1 MRLRLVA
8 LALTF
13 APGLALATPYDGLF
27 RPNYDFAASW
37 DCTNV
42 GMEGGALAIEGD
54 RLFGVENTCTLAD
67 PVDVRGMNAVLY
79 DATCSGEGEVYEERI
94 MLMAH
99 DFGVY
104 VIRDAM
110 VADWLSC
117 DATP

>member
-1 MRLRLVA
+1 MRAA
-8 LALTF
+8 LFVLAI
-13 APGLALATPYDGLF
+13 APGLAFATPYDGLY
-27 RPNYDFAASW
+27 RPNYDFAATW
-37 DCTNV
+37 DCTDV

-54 RLFGVENTCTLAD
+54 RLFGVENICELAE
-67 PVDVRGMNAVLY
+67 PVELRGMNAVLY
-79 DATCSGEGEVYEERI
+79 DATCDGEGTRYEERV

-104 VIRDAM
+104 VIRDGQ

>member
-1 MRLRLVA
+1 MRCAVLA
-8 LALTF
+8 LAL
-13 APGLALATPYDGLF
+13 APGLAVATPYDGLY

-37 DCTNV
+37 DCTTV
-42 GMEGGALAIEGD
+42 GMEGGALAIEDD
-54 RLFGVENTCTLAD
+54 RLIGVETGCELAD
-67 PVDVRGMNAVLY
+67 PVEVRGMNAVLY
-79 DATCSGEGEVYEERI
+79 DATCGGEGEVYEERV

-99 DFGVY
+99 AFGVY